1 MLGHARAC
9 LCNDVVGLQ
18 ASSAGKFAC
27 LVVAIGKPRTFD
39 MYSGILLCYLPGQ
52 LGVRFLVKTFN

>member
-1 MLGHARAC
+1 V
-9 LCNDVVGLQ
+9 CNDVVGLQ